1 MVKIICDDKNEKN
14 LLLDMFDAY
23 WQRHAEGR
31 EFKEMY
37 GTFGM
42 FDKYKGWDYFF
53 GWDDKTKEGKANIV
67 AMRTLNKEFRKLKNV
82 KTR

>member
-1 MVKIICDDKNEKN
+1 MMMVKIICDDKNEKN

-42 FDKYKGWDYFF
+42 FDKYKGWITSL
-53 GWDDKTKEGKANIV
+53 GGTIKP
-67 AMRTLNKEFRKLKNV
+67 RKV
-82 KTR
+82 KPTSWQCDL